1 MEKKSSL
8 FIIVIYSLPYK
19 LCNTKNT
26 RTHIESQTHI
36 WASVCILHCWYSTI
50 ECGKVML
57 NGRRRSQQLCA
68 QFCVQSKTKLL
79 RLRWFCFSVIG
90 IVYAEKYFKTVF
102 LLLLLS
108 DALLHSYNSYFFV
121 LFTTTTVRRY
131 ANHARSVFFNFHWWF
146 CMCVFDVIRVI
157 CTYISILDR
166 SLASFW
172 FFWRNLAPVLAA
184 DSQKM

>member
-8 FIIVIYSLPYK
+8 FIIVIYLLLYYK
-19 LCNTKNT
+19 LCNAKKT

-36 WASVCILHCWYSTI
+36 WASVCTLRCWYSTI

-79 RLRWFCFSVIG
+79 RLRWFCFSAIG

-108 DALLHSYNSYFFV
+108 DAILHSYNSYF
-121 LFTTTTVRRY
+121 LFCLQRRLF
-131 ANHARSVFFNFHWWF
+131 ADPQTMHAACFLTFTDDFA
-146 CMCVFDVIRVI
+146 C
-157 CTYISILDR
+157 
-166 SLASFW
+166 A
-172 FFWRNLAPVLAA
+172 FWRHSCNL
-184 DSQKM
+184 